1 MPLVLSGST
10 GITSDN
16 IADASISAAD
26 LASSLNLTGKTI
38 TSPLGFGNI
47 LQVAGD
53 KLDNEITYSGS
64 WSGFQNQGAVDGSN
78 FYVTL
83 TPRSTTS
90 KFIAFYQ
97 MYWRKT
103 TYQPS
108 LFFELMI
115 NDAIAND
122 ITGTSHLAGLYTGHR
137 IQVVSDSYF
146 TNNSTVIYQPTSTSA
161 HTFKLN
167 LKIYDENSSFNIK
180 MFPSATKIYVME
192 VA

>member
-1 MPLVLSGST
+1 MAITLNGST

-16 IADASISAAD
+16 IADASISAGD

-38 TSPLGFGNI
+38 TSPVGFGNI
-47 LQVAGD
+47 LQVGAD

-78 FYVTL
+78 FFVTL
-83 TPRSTTS
+83 TPRSSSS
-90 KFIAFYQ
+90 KFIVFYQ

-108 LFFELMI
+108 LFFELI
-115 NDAIAND
+115 VNDSIVND
-122 ITGTSHLAGLYTGHR
+122 ITGSSHLAGLYTGHR

-146 TNNSTVIYQPTSTSA
+146 TNSSTAIYQATSTA
-161 HTFKLN
+161 ACTFKLN

-180 MFPSATKIYVME
+180 MFPTATKIVVME
-192 VA
+192 LG

>member
-1 MPLVLSGST
+1 MALTLNGST

-16 IADASISAAD
+16 VADGTISAGD

-47 LQVAGD
+47 LQAAGD
-53 KLDNEITYSGS
+53 KLDNEMTYSGS
-64 WSGFQNQGAVDGSN
+64 WSGFQNQGAVDGNN
-78 FYVTL
+78 FFVTL

-90 KFIAFYQ
+90 KFVAFYQ

-108 LFFELMI
+108 LFFELI
-115 NDAIAND
+115 VNDSIVND
-122 ITGTSHLAGLYTGHR
+122 ITGSSHLAGLYTGHR

-180 MFPSATKIYVME
+180 LFPTATKITVLE
-192 VA
+192 IA